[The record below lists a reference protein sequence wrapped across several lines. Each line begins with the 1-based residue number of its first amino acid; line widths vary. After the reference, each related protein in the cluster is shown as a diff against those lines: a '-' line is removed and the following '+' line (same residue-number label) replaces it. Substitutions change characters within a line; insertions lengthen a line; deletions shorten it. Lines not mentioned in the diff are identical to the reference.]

1 MKKYQQLIST
11 SLIIFFANIILAFSV
26 ACFVRPHGII
36 MGGATGL
43 SVSLEHY
50 FGFNLSITLYA
61 LNAMLFILGFIFLGK
76 KFALTTILSTF
87 LYPTFL
93 SVFLSLNALSN
104 LTSDPLLSTI
114 FGGLLLGVGMG
125 LILRM
130 GASTGG
136 TDIPPLILN
145 KKFHIP
151 VAMSLYAIDT
161 CILLTQM
168 RFSTTEQILYGI
180 LFTILTSFIVNKV
193 ILLGNQRSQL
203 FIVSREYH
211 AIKNALLHELNLG
224 VSLICMETAMTETP
238 QMAVLCVTSNRK
250 VYVINSVVQKID
262 PGAFITI
269 SVINE
274 VKGRGFSYDRQLEN

>member
-93 SVFLSLNALSN
+93 SIFLSLNALSN

-125 LILRM
+125 LILRL

-203 FIVSREYH
+203 FIVSSEYH

-224 VSLICMETAMTETP
+224 VSLICMETAMTQTP

-250 VYVINSVVQKID
+250 VYGVNSVVQKID
-262 PGAFITI
+262 PDAFITI

-274 VKGRGFSYDRQLEN
+274 VKGRGFSYDRHMEN